1 MSTFNDDKSTQI
13 LFDLSSIDSNSDKN
27 PKFDDESANN
37 DDKIP
42 GANVN
47 KPGLDSNSKDD
58 TNPDLSNKNQNLFSS
73 SPALINIQSD
83 MISTTATAALPS
95 STTVVN
101 PKFEDNDDSVG
112 NILRVTT
119 TISKS
124 VDIFD
129 KDDSDKDSLRPSPD
143 ETTTTTTVAA
153 AEAETTTTTTPKTT
167 ETKTTASKIT
177 TAITT
182 TAIITTTTT
191 TILETDPSSID
202 NPVQSGLSIPGQPIN
217 NLDSKISL
225 ATTTATSTTASTTT
239 KVVTASDD
247 AFYDQDSSTSD
258 PTTTTKKKKRRP
270 TTTTTTTTVSTA
282 SDDYDIEATSEST
295 TTTTITTTTRKKQRR
310 RTTTTT
316 TANPIT
322 SSDGAYYDIDPYES
336 TPSTTATPSTIPY
349 PTRPPKFVPEFGS
362 TNSGKD
368 VDDSNEKRGVVE
380 LKPQPQ
386 GELGSISNFGN
397 RNPNLENRN
406 PNVDNRYPGDKNH
419 RFVNNMNFDVSGI
432 F

>member
-1 MSTFNDDKSTQI
+1 MSTFNVDKSTQI
-13 LFDLSSIDSNSDKN
+13 LFDLSSKDSNSDKN
-27 PKFDDESANN
+27 PKFDDESADN
-37 DDKIP
+37 DD
-42 GANVN
+42 

-95 STTVVN
+95 STTVVS

-112 NILRVTT
+112 SILRVTT

-129 KDDSDKDSLRPSPD
+129 KDDSDKDSLRPSPVA
-143 ETTTTTTVAA
+143 TTTVAA
-153 AEAETTTTTTPKTT
+153 AAAAETTTTTTPKTT
-167 ETKTTASKIT
+167 EIKTTASKIT

-182 TAIITTTTT
+182 TAITTTTT
-191 TILETDPSSID
+191 TILEKDSSSID
-202 NPVQSGLSIPGQPIN
+202 YPVQSGLSIPGQPIN
-217 NLDSKISL
+217 NLDSKISSTL
-225 ATTTATSTTASTTT
+225 TTAATTATTTTATTT
-239 KVVTASDD
+239 KAVTASDD

-258 PTTTTKKKKRRP
+258 PTTTTTKKKKRRP
-270 TTTTTTTTVSTA
+270 TTPTTTTVSTA
-282 SDDYDIEATSEST
+282 SDDYDIDSTSEST
-295 TTTTITTTTRKKQRR
+295 TTTTTTTTTTRKKQRKR
-310 RTTTTT
+310 TTTT

-336 TPSTTATPSTIPY
+336 TSSTTATKSTTPY